1 MARKVVVDP
10 AMGAQP
16 PSSSEGTRNRER
28 ERERRDVERESSELV
43 GAQPSLP
50 RPQTSQSLSGGSNSE
65 IEFHHGFQNGH
76 STLIISLSLPPPLP
90 HECLARNLSLQFL
103 VSLLFPAN
111 LATRIES
118 NRSRSRDRKNIRTKE
133 IREESAIERGEG
145 EQCNRQLSFVCL
157 FFVFFSREEKKVK
170 TKRYRKTRD
179 KSVGRGEAN
188 NWTVPLGG

>member
-1 MARKVVVDP
+1 MDGRSTWWSTF
-10 AMGAQP
+10 
-16 PSSSEGTRNRER
+16 SSSMIYHPRMDRGWLEKLWWIRPWGPSLHPPVKEREI

-103 VSLLFPAN
+103 VSLFFPAN

-118 NRSRSRDRKNIRTKE
+118 DRSRSRDRKNIRTKE

-157 FFVFFSREEKKVK
+157 FFVFFFRE
-170 TKRYRKTRD
+170 KRRK
-179 KSVGRGEAN
+179 
-188 NWTVPLGG
+188 

>member
-1 MARKVVVDP
+1 MDGRSTWWSTF
-10 AMGAQP
+10 
-16 PSSSEGTRNRER
+16 SSSMIYHPRMDRGWLEKLWWIRPWGPSLHPPVKEREI

-111 LATRIES
+111 LATRIDRIES
-118 NRSRSRDRKNIRTKE
+118 DRSRSRDRKNIRTKE

-157 FFVFFSREEKKVK
+157 FFVFFRE
-170 TKRYRKTRD
+170 KRRK
-179 KSVGRGEAN
+179 
-188 NWTVPLGG
+188 